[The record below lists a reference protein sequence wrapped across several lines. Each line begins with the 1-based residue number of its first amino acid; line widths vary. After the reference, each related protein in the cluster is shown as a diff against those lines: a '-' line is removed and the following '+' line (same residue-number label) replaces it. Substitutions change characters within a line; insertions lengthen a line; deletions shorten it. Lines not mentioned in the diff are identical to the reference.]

1 MDPLTVPARRLIAT
15 ALCLAVWVS
24 GGSGF
29 AGPSLEY
36 GIKAAYLYKF
46 AAFVEWPD
54 KTFPTADSPINVCV
68 AGTDPFGST
77 LEQVAAGQRVGG
89 HPIAIRRLSAI
100 AAGSSCQ
107 IAFLAG
113 SGEQSVA
120 QALAATHGEAVL
132 TVTDAAADP
141 RDHGIVSFVIVN
153 DRVRF
158 EIDNGAAEQNHVVIS
173 SKLLSLAVT
182 VKAAS
187 QGAP

>member
-1 MDPLTVPARRLIAT
+1 MIARRPIAT
-15 ALCLAVWVS
+15 ALCLAAALWA
-24 GGSGF
+24 GAGR

-36 GIKAAYLYKF
+36 GIKAAYLSKF

-54 KTFPTADSPINVCV
+54 KTFTAADSPINVCV
-68 AGTDPFGST
+68 AGADPFGST

-89 HPIAIRRLSAI
+89 HPIAIRRLGAI

-120 QALAATHGEAVL
+120 QALAATHGEAIL
-132 TVTDAAADP
+132 TVTDDAADP
-141 RDHGIVSFVIVN
+141 HDHGIVSFVIVN

-158 EIDNGAAEQNHVVIS
+158 SIDNGAAEQNHVVIS
-173 SKLLSLAVT
+173 SKLLSLAIT
-182 VKAAS
+182 VKPGS
-187 QGAP
+187 QGTP

>member
-1 MDPLTVPARRLIAT
+1 MPVRRLIAT
-15 ALCLAVWVS
+15 ALCLAAAFW
-24 GGSGF
+24 
-29 AGPSLEY
+29 AGAGRAGASLEY
-36 GIKAAYLYKF
+36 GIKAAYLSKF

-54 KTFPTADSPINVCV
+54 KTFASADSPINVCV
-68 AGTDPFGST
+68 SGADPFGAT

-100 AAGSSCQ
+100 AAASGCQ
-107 IAFLAG
+107 IAFLGG

-120 QALAATHGEAVL
+120 QALAATHGEAIL

-141 RDHGIVSFVIVN
+141 HDHGIVSFVIVN

-173 SKLLSLAVT
+173 SKLLSLAVA
-182 VKAAS
+182 VK
-187 QGAP
+187 GAP